1 MRPYSFW
8 GAGITLTPKYRP
20 NYASPIYEL
29 GHVGYSGFD
38 SHTTTLAPPPKR
50 GFFSRNNTT
59 GDWFLN
65 FFRERFTDV
74 LT

>member
-1 MRPYSFW
+1 MYDIW
-8 GAGITLTPKYRP
+8 GTQDLT
-20 NYASPIYEL
+20 
-29 GHVGYSGFD
+29 
-38 SHTTTLAPPPKR
+38 TTTLAPPPKR
-50 GFFSRNNTT
+50 GFFARNNTT

>member
-1 MRPYSFW
+1 LLHRQVGW
-8 GAGITLTPKYRP
+8 LLTLE
-20 NYASPIYEL
+20 N
-29 GHVGYSGFD
+29 